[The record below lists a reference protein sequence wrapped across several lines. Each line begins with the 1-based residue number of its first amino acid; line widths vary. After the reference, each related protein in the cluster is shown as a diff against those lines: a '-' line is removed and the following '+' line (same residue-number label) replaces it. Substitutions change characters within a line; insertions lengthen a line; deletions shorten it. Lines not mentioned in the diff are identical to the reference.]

1 MSGKWKAALAGLNTV
16 YLFLLESVTMLTLI
30 FLMCLIERFW
40 RERFL
45 TWFCPLTPGFWVIQ
59 WHFHEFSGMFS
70 FSFRSG
76 FFHFMHSWVP
86 PRFSV
91 QPKHEIMFVFIS
103 YVTKENDT
111 IDAYRRNNKQCM
123 ISLSLTHTLTHAPKH
138 LIALLSWPNFCG
150 VSDSVGLAMVISRY
164 LSALSVR
171 MQSPTVRRQQAEQR
185 TWKHL
190 DLYPPTLRNRKWAL
204 CDLLSGWWAVCW
216 LPGLLF
222 PSWFL
227 QLQRLESMRDRR
239 SQQYST
245 PHWASSQSCKHV
257 SGSCLFRG

>member
-1 MSGKWKAALAGLNTV
+1 MSFQECFLSRLEVDSFISCIHEFLPGFQCSPSMRSCLC
-16 YLFLLESVTMLTLI
+16 LFLMWLKKTTLLMLT
-30 FLMCLIERFW
+30 
-40 RERFL
+40 
-45 TWFCPLTPGFWVIQ
+45 G
-59 WHFHEFSGMFS
+59 G
-70 FSFRSG
+70 
-76 FFHFMHSWVP
+76 
-86 PRFSV
+86 
-91 QPKHEIMFVFIS
+91 
-103 YVTKENDT
+103 T
-111 IDAYRRNNKQCM
+111 INSAWY
-123 ISLSLTHTLTHAPKH
+123 LSLTHTLTHAPKH

-245 PHWASSQSCKHV
+245 PPLGLITV
-257 SGSCLFRG
+257 L